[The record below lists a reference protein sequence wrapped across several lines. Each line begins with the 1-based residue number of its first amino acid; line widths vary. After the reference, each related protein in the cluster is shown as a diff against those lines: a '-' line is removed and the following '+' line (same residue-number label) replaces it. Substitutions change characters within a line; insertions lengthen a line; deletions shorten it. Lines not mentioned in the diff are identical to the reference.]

1 VPHSGIK
8 MPVMY
13 SIPMRLIPNNGTLR
27 CTIPK
32 EIVTSLGLKKGDQ
45 IVWTLYEGGKL
56 QIRIQREAKLTQQE
70 KKK

>member
-1 VPHSGIK
+1 MPHSGIK

-45 IVWTLYEGGKL
+45 IVWTLYEDGKL